1 MHPWIVLWSHHVVIV
16 RPILNLFQM
25 FLENHR
31 LLDWFSYLL
40 DHSSKVRNIQM
51 GLLNLLDNFSILG
64 FWDESDVL
72 RLFFDILP
80 KELFEE
86 CVVLVVIFA
95 VCNWKSVVPAAGMN
109 PFLQLS
115 WLLLFLDLVY
125 DAVTGNLGI
134 FLDVCFIVTIFTS
147 LSVHM
152 LALALCKGMLYIIIV
167 LSKDCRWC
175 SLWPGWQFAFFHFK
189 ISSVLFLISTQLLF

>member
-1 MHPWIVLWSHHVVIV
+1 MIK

-40 DHSSKVRNIQM
+40 DHSTKVRNIQM

-72 RLFFDILP
+72 RLFLDILP

-86 CVVLVVIFA
+86 CVVLVVIFT
-95 VCNWKSVVPAAGMN
+95 VCN
-109 PFLQLS
+109 
-115 WLLLFLDLVY
+115 
-125 DAVTGNLGI
+125 
-134 FLDVCFIVTIFTS
+134 
-147 LSVHM
+147 
-152 LALALCKGMLYIIIV
+152 
-167 LSKDCRWC
+167 
-175 SLWPGWQFAFFHFK
+175 
-189 ISSVLFLISTQLLF
+189 

>member
-1 MHPWIVLWSHHVVIV
+1 MIV

-40 DHSSKVRNIQM
+40 DHSSKVKNIQM

-72 RLFFDILP
+72 RLFLDILP

-86 CVVLVVIFA
+86 CVVLIVIFA
-95 VCNWKSVVPAAGMN
+95 VCN
-109 PFLQLS
+109 
-115 WLLLFLDLVY
+115 
-125 DAVTGNLGI
+125 
-134 FLDVCFIVTIFTS
+134 
-147 LSVHM
+147 
-152 LALALCKGMLYIIIV
+152 
-167 LSKDCRWC
+167 
-175 SLWPGWQFAFFHFK
+175 
-189 ISSVLFLISTQLLF
+189 